1 VTETWTAGEL
11 GRFLAHA
18 AGHRLYAAWVL
29 ACSTGMR
36 RSELLGVRWG
46 NVDLEKGL
54 LAVVDTVVPVK
65 SRPVLRIGETKSRR
79 SRRAVALDTTTVA
92 VLQEHR
98 RRQNAERL
106 LAGPA
111 WEKLG
116 LVFCD
121 ELGGMIN
128 PATFTRTTKRLA
140 TESGVPPLTPHPAAR
155 HTWATLALSSGVHPK
170 VVQERLGHSTS
181 TITLDRYSHVTE
193 GMDREGSREDRSPDK
208 NRTAVRVRM
217 VAIGC

>member
-1 VTETWTAGEL
+1 MTETWTAGEL

-65 SRPVLRIGETKSRR
+65 SRAVLRIGETKSRR

-92 VLQEHR
+92 VLR
-98 RRQNAERL
+98 ST
-106 LAGPA
+106 
-111 WEKLG
+111 
-116 LVFCD
+116 D
-121 ELGGMIN
+121 
-128 PATFTRTTKRLA
+128 
-140 TESGVPPLTPHPAAR
+140 AAR
-155 HTWATLALSSGVHPK
+155 TPNGSLPGPPGRNSISCSATSSAG
-170 VVQERLGHSTS
+170 
-181 TITLDRYSHVTE
+181 
-193 GMDREGSREDRSPDK
+193 
-208 NRTAVRVRM
+208 
-217 VAIGC
+217 